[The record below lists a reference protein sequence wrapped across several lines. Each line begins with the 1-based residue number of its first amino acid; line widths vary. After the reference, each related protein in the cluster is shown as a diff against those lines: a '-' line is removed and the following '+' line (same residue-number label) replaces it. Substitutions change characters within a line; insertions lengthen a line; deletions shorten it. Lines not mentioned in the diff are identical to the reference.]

1 MIPFI
6 SHSGKGKKKKKNGR
20 EEKGSVVVGGWYE
33 GRMAAEGHREYLE
46 SEEVFLIMVVEVVM
60 CGSISL
66 LKLTELCDL
75 GLH

>member
-1 MIPFI
+1 
-6 SHSGKGKKKKKNGR
+6 
-20 EEKGSVVVGGWYE
+20 
-33 GRMAAEGHREYLE
+33 MAAEGHREYLE